1 MGKENAFYID
11 DNPDPTAI
19 YDSNKFNP
27 FEKETDDPVC
37 AISANESQLF
47 IVKKNNNLF
56 KKKFKKGKNEWIN
69 SQILTTINSIRK

>member
-19 YDSNKFNP
+19 YDNNKFNP

-37 AISANESQLF
+37 AISANE
-47 IVKKNNNLF
+47 
-56 KKKFKKGKNEWIN
+56 
-69 SQILTTINSIRK
+69 T